1 MVESSNWLV
10 SRAQIVRAG
19 NEGLSM
25 SSAAGLRGTR
35 PESTGTP
42 GRRVA
47 ATSIRMVIVIGVRLY
62 RDGVS
67 AAFRRQADFD
77 VVAIGSDASDA
88 AELVGTHEADVA
100 LLDLSGHDRPQVVRA
115 VRAARDGVRVVIL
128 GIDESAEDV
137 IPLFEA
143 GTAGYV
149 TREASLHE
157 LLDVA
162 RRAVNGEAMCSPR
175 VVASLAARLAEL
187 AEQRSGRLAVV
198 DLTAREREIGAL
210 IERGLSNKQIACR
223 LCIEVPTVKNHVH
236 HILGKLQVER
246 RGAAAALLRA

>member
-1 MVESSNWLV
+1 M
-10 SRAQIVRAG
+10 AT
-19 NEGLSM
+19 
-25 SSAAGLRGTR
+25 AAELRGR
-35 PESTGTP
+35 RAESTETP
-42 GRRVA
+42 GTGVEA
-47 ATSIRMVIVIGVRLY
+47 GSIRVVIVVGVRLY

-67 AAFRRQADFD
+67 AAFRRQGDFD
-77 VVAIGSDASDA
+77 VVAIGSDAGHA
-88 AELVGTHEADVA
+88 AELVGTHAADVA
-100 LLDLSGHDRPQVVRA
+100 LLDLSGCDGPRV
-115 VRAARDGVRVVIL
+115 VRAARAARDSVRVVIL
-128 GIDESAEDV
+128 GIDESAQDV

-143 GTAGYV
+143 GAAGYV

-187 AEQRSGRLAVV
+187 AEQRSGRVAVG

-210 IERGLSNKQIACR
+210 IEQGLSNKQIACQ

-246 RGAAAALLRA
+246 RGAAAALLRL